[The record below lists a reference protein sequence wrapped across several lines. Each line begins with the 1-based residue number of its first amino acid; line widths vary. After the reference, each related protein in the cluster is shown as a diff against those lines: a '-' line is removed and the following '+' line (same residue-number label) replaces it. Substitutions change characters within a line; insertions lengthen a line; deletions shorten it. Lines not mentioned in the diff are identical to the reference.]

1 MNRYPYLRAY
11 MSGVTLPTALL
22 LIVLTIFYIAR
33 FVCDVPV
40 PIERAIVFPMAI
52 IPNLYGLW
60 NILYIALRRRRQDW
74 NIGIHGAI
82 LPFIL
87 APLGY
92 GVARLLGILD
102 VVGSELVYFHVIHIS
117 VARVAIVFVLAVAGY
132 YLLWKYVI
140 SFFNRVLQL
149 P

>member
-1 MNRYPYLRAY
+1 MNRHPYLRAY
-11 MSGVTLPTALL
+11 MGGVTLPTGLL
-22 LIVLTIFYIAR
+22 LIVLTIFYVAR

-60 NILYIALRRRRQDW
+60 NILYVALRRRRQDW
-74 NIGIHGAI
+74 SIGIHGAI

-92 GVARLLGILD
+92 GVARFLGILD
-102 VVGSELVYFHVIHIS
+102 VVGSDLVYFHVIHIS

-140 SFFNRVLQL
+140 SFFNRVLEL
-149 P
+149 G

>member
-11 MSGVTLPTALL
+11 MGGVTLPTAIL
-22 LIVLTIFYIAR
+22 LIVLTIFYMAR

-60 NILYIALRRRRQDW
+60 NILYVALRRRRQDW
-74 NIGIHGAI
+74 SIGIHGAI

-92 GVARLLGILD
+92 GIARLLGILD
-102 VVGSELVYFHVIHIS
+102 VVGSELVYFHVIHIP
-117 VARVAIVFVLAVAGY
+117 VARVAIVFAVAVAGY

-140 SFFNRVLQL
+140 NFFNRVLEL
-149 P
+149 D